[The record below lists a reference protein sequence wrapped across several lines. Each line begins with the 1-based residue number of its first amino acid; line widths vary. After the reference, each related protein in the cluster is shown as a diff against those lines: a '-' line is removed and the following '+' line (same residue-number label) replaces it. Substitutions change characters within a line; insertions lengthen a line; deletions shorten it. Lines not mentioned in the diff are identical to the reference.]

1 VVAQFLVN
9 NEELGLSRQRIWQ
22 RVKELARKARIERS
36 VYPHCMRATA
46 ATMLAYEKISAPSLQ
61 YVMGWSSLQAA
72 EDYVKSDMKQAHKE
86 VRQIYQKTRSE

>member
-1 VVAQFLVN
+1 
-9 NEELGLSRQRIWQ
+9 
-22 RVKELARKARIERS
+22 
-36 VYPHCMRATA
+36 
-46 ATMLAYEKISAPSLQ
+46 MLAYEKISAPSLQ